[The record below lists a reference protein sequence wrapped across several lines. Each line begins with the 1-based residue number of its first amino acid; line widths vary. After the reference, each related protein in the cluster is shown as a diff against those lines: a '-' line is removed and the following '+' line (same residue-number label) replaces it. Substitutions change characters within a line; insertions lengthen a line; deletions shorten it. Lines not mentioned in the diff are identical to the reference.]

1 MGIFSEREINLSM
14 AFFTREL
21 GIDLGTMN
29 TVIVEGTQVILME
42 PTVAAVLVNE
52 RKMVEWGQSARD
64 MLGRVSD
71 SIDVIRPMQHG
82 VIAEYSVA
90 ELLVSEM
97 VRKVGGS
104 RFLSSRKIA
113 VTVPN
118 GVTSVERRAVE
129 AVALNSSRD
138 VYMISQPVAAALGV
152 DLPIGTPTGNMI
164 ISLGGGTNQAAVLAM
179 WDIVTGE
186 TARTGGLSFDD
197 AIASF
202 IRKKFGV
209 IIGQPTAERLKI
221 TIGSALALNDQK
233 SLEIQGQD
241 QVSGLPK
248 PVTIT
253 TDDIVD
259 ALEQPLLDLVNMI
272 KHVLEKTPPE
282 LISDIIDRGVALC
295 GGGAM
300 LTGIDKYLTKALGI
314 PAYLVD
320 NPVTCTAE
328 GAAKALT
335 MRNLLKRSLL
345 KI

>member
-1 MGIFSEREINLSM
+1 MAVFS
-14 AFFTREL
+14 REL

-29 TVIVEGTQVILME
+29 TVIVEGSQVILME
-42 PTVAAVLVNE
+42 PTVAAVVVNE

-71 SIDVIRPMQHG
+71 SIEVVRPLQHG
-82 VIAEYSVA
+82 VIAEYSVT
-90 ELLVSEM
+90 ELLMSEM
-97 VRKVGGS
+97 IRKVGGS

-113 VTVPN
+113 VTIPY

-129 AVALNSSRD
+129 AVALSSSRE
-138 VYMISQPVAAALGV
+138 VYIVSQPVAAALGV

-164 ISLGGGTNQAAVLAM
+164 ISLGGGTHQAAVLAM

-186 TARTGGLSFDD
+186 TAKTGGLSFDD
-197 AIASF
+197 AIATY

-209 IIGQPTAERLKI
+209 IIGQPTAEKLKI
-221 TIGSALALNDQK
+221 SIGSAISKEDQK
-233 SLEIQGQD
+233 SMEIQGQD

-248 PVTIT
+248 PVNIM

-259 ALEQPLLDLVNMI
+259 ALTSPLNDLVNMI
-272 KHVLEKTPPE
+272 RHVLEKTPPE
-282 LISDIIDRGVALC
+282 LISDIIDHGVALC
-295 GGGAM
+295 GGGA
-300 LTGIDKYLTKALGI
+300 LLSGIDKYLTKTLGI

-320 NPVTCTAE
+320 NPMTCTAE

-335 MRNLLKRSLL
+335 MKNVLKRSLL
-345 KI
+345 RV